1 MSSELF
7 VDRNVPAPSRK
18 TPSRALGIAMI
29 LLASTTVAGCGSFL
43 SQSGPGLQTVQQQ
56 ASVTDGRRVEPT
68 PYTLITVNADT
79 LPSLSTPG
87 PEPMFTARSSRH
99 SVHGTIGVGDDLGIT
114 VFESGPGGLFI
125 TDHPENPTGNSVTLP
140 SQQVDESGEIS
151 VPFGGKV
158 TVVGLTPAAVERAIV
173 QRLSNRAL
181 EPQVV
186 VTILARRS
194 GMISVVG
201 DVGGAAHFSL
211 DPGGETLMGAIARA
225 GGPRF
230 PAYET
235 IVSLQRARTVDRARL
250 SQVVSDPSQNIS
262 LEPGDSIYVSHDPEY
277 FLAMGA
283 TGQTSSLGPLD
294 RRIAFGGE
302 TVTLADALA
311 KAGGLED
318 DRANARALFVY
329 RLKRPDIDK
338 PGSPVP
344 TVYLTDLRDPRG
356 YIYASQ
362 FIMRPED
369 LIFVSNAPV
378 TDLTKFLALVLPAA
392 YTSQGFNAGF
402 K

>member
-1 MSSELF
+1 MLSPKPF
-7 VDRNVPAPSRK
+7 G
-18 TPSRALGIAMI
+18 RAIGMAAC
-29 LLASTTVAGCGSFL
+29 LLASSAVSGCGTFL
-43 SQSGPGLQTVQQQ
+43 SQSGPGLQTVKQQ
-56 ASVTDGRRVEPT
+56 ASVTDEHKAEPT
-68 PYTLITVNADT
+68 PYALITVNAET
-79 LPSLSTPG
+79 LRSLSTPG
-87 PEPMFTARSSRH
+87 PEPRFMRTASRY
-99 SVHGTIGVGDDLGIT
+99 VAHGTIGVGDDLGIT
-114 VFESGPGGLFI
+114 IFESGPGGLFI
-125 TDHPENPTGNSVTLP
+125 TDHPENPSGNSVTLP
-140 SQQVDESGEIS
+140 SQQVDESGQIS
-151 VPFGGKV
+151 IPFGGKIA
-158 TVVGLTPAAVERAIV
+158 VVGLTPAAVERAIV
-173 QRLSNRAL
+173 QHLSNRAL
-181 EPQVV
+181 EPQAV

-235 IVSLQRARTVDRARL
+235 VVSLQRAGSVEKARL
-250 SQVVSDPSQNIS
+250 SQIVTDPSQNLS

-302 TVTLADALA
+302 TVTLSDALA
-311 KAGGLED
+311 RAGGLED

-329 RLKRPDIDK
+329 RLAHSG
-338 PGSPVP
+338 PGQVSPPVP
-344 TVYLTDLRDPRG
+344 TVYVTDLRDPRG

-378 TDLTKFLALVLPAA
+378 TDLTKFLALILPAA